1 MHFSGSILIIR
12 NQWYWEQI
20 FMCSKSW
27 NICIKVQF
35 WGTLL
40 VFPFSATLYLLFN
53 TLICLISWLV
63 TVQIQIIQCLYHQ
76 FKDGSTLLDDPV
88 SRVSR
93 WSMHTTS
100 LLEIAHLNEKQL
112 LWQVRMC
119 CRMALS
125 SGEECVCSK
134 WKRKSKWISFVSMA
148 TKCTR

>member
-20 FMCSKSW
+20 FMGSKSW

-40 VFPFSATLYLLFN
+40 VFPFPATLYLLFN

-93 WSMHTTS
+93 VKHAHDQPPGNSSPEWKAAVVIVVINLSCAFPALTS
-100 LLEIAHLNEKQL
+100 QNVLQNGSELR
-112 LWQVRMC
+112 WGV
-119 CRMALS
+119 
-125 SGEECVCSK
+125 CVQ
-134 WKRKSKWISFVSMA
+134 
-148 TKCTR
+148 